1 MAQAAPQSRDL
12 LIQAAD
18 RGEPLGRITVTL
30 LHLLD
35 RYGATEL
42 QAGIQEA
49 LQRGVP
55 HPNAVRLA
63 LERRR
68 EARALPPPVEIV
80 LPRHVQDRDTPV
92 QAHQLDGYDQITEVS
107 HDAD

>member
-1 MAQAAPQSRDL
+1 MWQDVRVRLRTRFFREPQGGDL

-18 RGEPLGRITVTL
+18 RGEPLGRITVAL

-55 HPNAVRLA
+55 HPNAVRLS
-63 LERRR
+63 
-68 EARALPPPVEIV
+68 PN
-80 LPRHVQDRDTPV
+80 
-92 QAHQLDGYDQITEVS
+92 
-107 HDAD
+107 

>member
-1 MAQAAPQSRDL
+1 
-12 LIQAAD
+12 
-18 RGEPLGRITVTL
+18 
-30 LHLLD
+30 LLD

-42 QAGIQEA
+42 QAGIKEA

-68 EARALPPPVEIV
+68 EARELPPPVEMT

-92 QAHQLDGYDQITEVS
+92 QAHQLDSYDQITEVS
-107 HDAD
+107 MTPIETLAAQGGRPAPLRTACTLA